1 MRPYAVAEDRYSSSH
16 TAYHE
21 SASRAAEANRVTTRS
36 PERDTK
42 TSTEPSV
49 SLAAAHITISD
60 EAYRL
65 YRENL
70 AASVQ
75 SSPIVK
81 SAQIAHPI
89 SSREYSSVNQSAL
102 HNSYASI
109 KSEATKEDR
118 EMLRHVDTSG
128 NEERTT
134 SSHPTPVS
142 VAENVGIGVFDGVK
156 QTLGS
161 LFHTVE
167 HPVQTIKALG
177 DAVSHPIETYKAM
190 KQMAIGDIQKFK
202 EADANQKARDIG
214 EMVSDVGLA
223 IVGTKGLSTV
233 VNVISKGA
241 EVTGAVAD
249 MATAVRDASE
259 YEEQLEKAE
268 INLHKPNSWYNEDG
282 SINFPPNDGAIPGTE
297 KIVELPIGTI
307 VGRYGGT
314 TDSSI
319 YVTQAGTPP
328 EKLSL
333 PPTTDKTVYEEYK
346 VTKPIPNTIQAEV
359 APWGDDPGGGTQYK
373 LPEPI
378 HMLIMK
384 GYLKEIK

>member
-190 KQMAIGDIQKFK
+190 KQMAIGDIQQFK

-233 VNVISKGA
+233 VNVISKGT
-241 EVTGAVAD
+241 EVGEIIGGVDSDLVANEVRGGHTISEHVGKTDEELLARSRSTGRPSSSYTDLKTAQRAVNENMRVHRSQIEEF
-249 MATAVRDASE
+249 MANAQKDQRLIITHDHEKVIGRGVQKNSSSVESMTRSKVVIVKHSQDGDAFILTS
-259 YEEQLEKAE
+259 Y
-268 INLHKPNSWYNEDG
+268 
-282 SINFPPNDGAIPGTE
+282 
-297 KIVELPIGTI
+297 PI
-307 VGRYGGT
+307 
-314 TDSSI
+314 
-319 YVTQAGTPP
+319 
-328 EKLSL
+328 K
-333 PPTTDKTVYEEYK
+333 
-346 VTKPIPNTIQAEV
+346 
-359 APWGDDPGGGTQYK
+359 
-373 LPEPI
+373 
-378 HMLIMK
+378 
-384 GYLKEIK
+384 

>member
-1 MRPYAVAEDRYSSSH
+1 
-16 TAYHE
+16 
-21 SASRAAEANRVTTRS
+21 
-36 PERDTK
+36 
-42 TSTEPSV
+42 V

-65 YRENL
+65 YHENI
-70 AASVQ
+70 ATSVQ
-75 SSPIVK
+75 SSSVEK
-81 SAQIAHPI
+81 SAQKVRSI

-109 KSEATKEDR
+109 KSEAAKEDR
-118 EMLRHVDTSG
+118 EMLRHDDTSG
-128 NEERTT
+128 NEKRPA

-142 VAENVGIGVFDGVK
+142 VAENVGIGVFEGVK

-161 LFHTVE
+161 LLHTVE
-167 HPVQTIKALG
+167 HPVQTIKVLG
-177 DAVSHPIETYKAM
+177 DAVSHPIKTYEAM
-190 KQMAIGDIQKFK
+190 KQMALGDIQKFK

-214 EMVSDVGLA
+214 ELVSDVALA
-223 IVGTKGLSTV
+223 IVGTKGLSNV

-241 EVTGAVAD
+241 EVTEAVPD
-249 MATAVRDASE
+249 VATAVHDATK
-259 YEEQLEKAE
+259 YEGQLEKSE
-268 INLHKPNSWYNEDG
+268 INPHKLNSWYNEDG
-282 SINFPPNDGAIPGTE
+282 SINYPPNDGAVPGTE
-297 KIVELPIGTI
+297 KIVELPVGTI

-333 PPTTDKTVYEEYK
+333 PPTSDKTVYEEYQVVK
-346 VTKPIPNTIQAEV
+346 SIPNTIESQV
-359 APWGDDPGGGTQYK
+359 APWGDEPGGGIQYK

-384 GYLKEIK
+384 GYLKVIK